1 MQARKRLLIT
11 LITYLSASL
20 VPAAQSYR
28 QVDSLMRI
36 CPASTSVENIAGY
49 IGKHC
54 RSDAAKLRA
63 AYSWVAQHI
72 SYDLASVKLN
82 PTYKSENDLIN
93 KTLKT
98 RKAVCSGYTKTM
110 RAIAAKFGIEVLEI
124 SGYTRQNEKIDEIS
138 HAWCAVKI
146 AGKWK
151 IIDPT
156 WSAGFV
162 ADGKYRKKFNDK
174 WFLVEPEQIIRTHMP
189 FDPVWQ
195 FSFFPVNH
203 REFYGKKSADSITS
217 RFFSYPDT
225 IAIILKMSEKNRL
238 LAANRR
244 IAAMDGDN
252 PSIERHIAANK
263 RVIASIAGN
272 EKVEQYNSAVDI
284 YNQAST
290 LYNSSIKNPQQ
301 STHKLLEAD
310 EKLMEAAKILNQI
323 EQADKELLPSIKK
336 LKESIK
342 TLRSNIKKYCN
353 GQEKYRN

>member
-1 MQARKRLLIT
+1 MQAGKRLAIT
-11 LITYLSASL
+11 LIIYLSAAFL
-20 VPAAQSYR
+20 LGAQSYR
-28 QVDSLMRI
+28 QIDSLMRI
-36 CPASTSVENIAGY
+36 CPPRSATSVENLAGY

-72 SYDLASVKLN
+72 SYDLAAINLS

-93 KTLKT
+93 KTLRT

-110 RAIAAKFGIEVLEI
+110 KAIAEKLGIEIFEI
-124 SGYTRQNEKIDEIS
+124 SGYTRQNDKIDEIS

-151 IIDPT
+151 TIDPT

-162 ADGKYRKKFNDK
+162 LDGKYRKKFNDK
-174 WFLVEPEQIIRTHMP
+174 WFLVEPEQSIHSHMP

-195 FSFFPVNH
+195 FSFFPINH
-203 REFYGKKSADSITS
+203 SEFYGKRAADSITA

-225 IAIILKMSEKNRL
+225 ISIILKMNEKARL
-238 LAANRR
+238 TAANRR
-244 IAAMDGDN
+244 IVAMGGDN

-263 RVIASIAGN
+263 RVMESIFNN

-284 YNQAST
+284 YNQASA
-290 LYNSSIKNPQQ
+290 LYNSSIKNPKK
-301 STHKLLEAD
+301 STQKLLEAD
-310 EKLMEAAKILNQI
+310 RKLVEAATILNEI
-323 EQADKELLPSIKK
+323 EQADKELIPSIKK
-336 LKESIK
+336 LRESIK
-342 TLRSNIKKYCN
+342 TLRSNI
-353 GQEKYRN
+353 EKIL